1 MSTLE
6 PEYINSAALAT
17 MLSVSKKFIEKHR
30 HAIVGSRKIGGCWRF
45 SVQEIRARLVT
56 GRDIIT
62 TAKSTK
68 V

>member
-1 MSTLE
+1 MSTIE

-30 HAIVGSRKIGGCWRF
+30 HRIVGSRKIGGCWRF

-62 TAKSTK
+62 TAKSSK
-68 V
+68 A